1 METKRILGMKKE
13 KDKHCWMNEN
23 ERIVSFHPV
32 VNFVLR
38 EFETHEAMLQFVL
51 ETVSMKHYRIQ

>member
-1 METKRILGMKKE
+1 MKKE
-13 KDKHCWMNEN
+13 KDKRCWMNEN

-32 VNFVLR
+32 VDFVLR

-51 ETVSMKHYRIQ
+51 ETVSMKHYRVQ